1 MKILMIGTTVQ
12 SLLGFRYELLK
23 DLVNAGHKVYA
34 LSVDYDSTSKQTLID
49 IGVVPMDYTIS
60 RSGINPFKDFV
71 NFISLY
77 KIIKRISPDIVFSYF
92 TKPCIWGSLAA
103 YYAGVHKIIAML
115 EGLGFLFTE
124 QPNGIPQTTKILKRI
139 QILLYKM
146 AFKKINKLIVLNSDD
161 RNDLLNAGCIEE
173 TKVYVLGGI
182 GINLEYYKYSPAPLE
197 PISFIFI
204 GRLLREKGIYEFI
217 AAAKNI
223 KERFEK
229 VTFNVLGN
237 IDPANPGS
245 LKQNEL
251 DTIIK
256 EEVINYVGYVN
267 DVSTW
272 LTKSSVFVLPSYRE
286 GFPRS
291 TQEAMAIGRAVITT
305 DVPGC
310 RDTVVNNSNGFLIQ
324 RWSSDALIEAME
336 KFLLSKE
343 LIRDYGK
350 ESARIA
356 KEKFDSRITNKKIIN
371 ILLS

>member
-23 DLVNAGHKVYA
+23 DLVSAGHEVYA
-34 LSVDYDSTSKQTLID
+34 LSVDYDHKSKQTLID
-49 IGVVPMDYTIS
+49 IGVVPIDYTIS

-71 NFISLY
+71 NFIFLY
-77 KIIKRISPDIVFSYF
+77 KLIKKITPDIVFSYF

-124 QPNGIPQTTKILKRI
+124 QPSGIPQTTKILKRI
-139 QILLYKM
+139 QILLYRI
-146 AFKKINKLIVLNSDD
+146 AFKKINTLIVLNEDD
-161 RNDLLNAGCIEE
+161 KNDLLNAGCIEDR
-173 TKVYVLGGI
+173 KVYVLGGI
-182 GINLEYYKYSPAPLE
+182 GINLEHYKYSPAPLE

-223 KERFEK
+223 KERFEG

-245 LKQNEL
+245 LKKNEL

-256 EEVINYVGYVN
+256 EEIINYVGYVN
-267 DVSTW
+267 DVSHW
-272 LTKSSVFVLPSYRE
+272 LRKSSVFVLPSYRE

-324 RWSSDALIEAME
+324 RWSSDALAEAME
-336 KFLLSKE
+336 KFILSKE
-343 LIRDYGK
+343 LIRDCGK

-356 KEKFDSRITNKKIIN
+356 KEKFDTRITNKKIIT

>member
-23 DLVNAGHKVYA
+23 DLVSAGHEVYA
-34 LSVDYDSTSKQTLID
+34 LSVDYDHKSKQTLID
-49 IGVVPMDYTIS
+49 IGVVPIDYTIS

-71 NFISLY
+71 NFIFLY
-77 KIIKRISPDIVFSYF
+77 KLIKKITPDIVFSYF

-124 QPNGIPQTTKILKRI
+124 QPSGIPQKTKTLKRI
-139 QILLYKM
+139 QILLYRI
-146 AFKKINKLIVLNSDD
+146 AFKKINTLIVLNEDD
-161 RNDLLNAGCIEE
+161 RNDLLNAGCIEDR
-173 TKVYVLGGI
+173 KVYVLGGI
-182 GINLEYYKYSPAPLE
+182 GINLEHYKYSPAPLE

-223 KERFEK
+223 KERFEG

-256 EEVINYVGYVN
+256 EEIINYVGYVN
-267 DVSTW
+267 DVSHW
-272 LTKSSVFVLPSYRE
+272 LSKSSVFVLPSYRE

-324 RWSSDALIEAME
+324 RWSSDALAEAME
-336 KFLLSKE
+336 KFILSKE
-343 LIRDYGK
+343 LIRDCGK

-356 KEKFDSRITNKKIIN
+356 KEKFDTRITNKKIIT

>member
-23 DLVNAGHKVYA
+23 DLVSAGHEVYA
-34 LSVDYDSTSKQTLID
+34 LSVDYDHKSKQTLID
-49 IGVVPMDYTIS
+49 IGVVPIDYTIS

-71 NFISLY
+71 NFIFLY
-77 KIIKRISPDIVFSYF
+77 KLIKKITPDIVFSYF

-124 QPNGIPQTTKILKRI
+124 QPSGIPQTTKILKRI
-139 QILLYKM
+139 QILLYRI
-146 AFKKINKLIVLNSDD
+146 AFKKINTLIVLNEDD
-161 RNDLLNAGCIEE
+161 KNDLLNAGCIEDR
-173 TKVYVLGGI
+173 KVYVLGGI
-182 GINLEYYKYSPAPLE
+182 GINLEHYKYSPAPLE

-223 KERFEK
+223 KERFEG

-245 LKQNEL
+245 LKKNEL

-256 EEVINYVGYVN
+256 EEIINYVGYVN
-267 DVSTW
+267 DVSHW
-272 LTKSSVFVLPSYRE
+272 LSKSSVFVLPSYRE

-324 RWSSDALIEAME
+324 RWSSDALAEAME
-336 KFLLSKE
+336 KFILSKE
-343 LIRDYGK
+343 LIRDCGK

-356 KEKFDSRITNKKIIN
+356 KEKFDTRITNKKIIT

>member
-1 MKILMIGTTVQ
+1 
-12 SLLGFRYELLK
+12 
-23 DLVNAGHKVYA
+23 
-34 LSVDYDSTSKQTLID
+34 
-49 IGVVPMDYTIS
+49 P
-60 RSGINPFKDFV
+60 
-71 NFISLY
+71 
-77 KIIKRISPDIVFSYF
+77 
-92 TKPCIWGSLAA
+92 
-103 YYAGVHKIIAML
+103 
-115 EGLGFLFTE
+115 
-124 QPNGIPQTTKILKRI
+124 
-139 QILLYKM
+139 
-146 AFKKINKLIVLNSDD
+146 
-161 RNDLLNAGCIEE
+161 
-173 TKVYVLGGI
+173 
-182 GINLEYYKYSPAPLE
+182 PLE

-223 KERFEK
+223 KERFEG

-256 EEVINYVGYVN
+256 EEIINYVGYVN
-267 DVSTW
+267 DVSHW
-272 LTKSSVFVLPSYRE
+272 LSKSSVFVLPSYRE

-324 RWSSDALIEAME
+324 RWSSDALAEAME
-336 KFLLSKE
+336 KFILSKE
-343 LIRDYGK
+343 LIRDCGK

-356 KEKFDSRITNKKIIN
+356 KEKFDTRITNKKIIT

>member
-1 MKILMIGTTVQ
+1 
-12 SLLGFRYELLK
+12 
-23 DLVNAGHKVYA
+23 
-34 LSVDYDSTSKQTLID
+34 
-49 IGVVPMDYTIS
+49 
-60 RSGINPFKDFV
+60 
-71 NFISLY
+71 
-77 KIIKRISPDIVFSYF
+77 
-92 TKPCIWGSLAA
+92 
-103 YYAGVHKIIAML
+103 ML

-124 QPNGIPQTTKILKRI
+124 QPSGIPQKTKILKRI
-139 QILLYKM
+139 QILLYRI
-146 AFKKINKLIVLNSDD
+146 AFKKINTLIVLNEDD
-161 RNDLLNAGCIEE
+161 RNDLLNAGCIEDR
-173 TKVYVLGGI
+173 KVYVLGGI
-182 GINLEYYKYSPAPLE
+182 GINLEHYKYSPPPLE

-223 KERFEK
+223 KERFEG

-256 EEVINYVGYVN
+256 EEIINYVGYVN
-267 DVSTW
+267 DVSHW
-272 LTKSSVFVLPSYRE
+272 LSKSSVFVLPSYRE

-324 RWSSDALIEAME
+324 RWSSDALAEAME
-336 KFLLSKE
+336 KFILSKE
-343 LIRDYGK
+343 LIRDCGK

-356 KEKFDSRITNKKIIN
+356 KEKFDTRITN
-371 ILLS
+371 

>member
-1 MKILMIGTTVQ
+1 MIGTTVQ

-23 DLVNAGHKVYA
+23 DLVSAGHEVYA
-34 LSVDYDSTSKQTLID
+34 LSVDYDYKSKQTLID
-49 IGVVPMDYTIS
+49 IGVVPIDYTIS

-71 NFISLY
+71 NFIFLY
-77 KIIKRISPDIVFSYF
+77 KLIKKITPDIVFSYF

-103 YYAGVHKIIAML
+103 YYAGVYKIIAML

-124 QPNGIPQTTKILKRI
+124 QPSGIPQKTKILKRI
-139 QILLYKM
+139 QILLYRI
-146 AFKKINKLIVLNSDD
+146 AFKKINTLIVLNEDD
-161 RNDLLNAGCIEE
+161 RNDLLNAGCIEDR
-173 TKVYVLGGI
+173 KVYVLGGI
-182 GINLEYYKYSPAPLE
+182 GINLEHYKYSPPPLE

-223 KERFEK
+223 KERFEG

-256 EEVINYVGYVN
+256 EEIINYVGYVN
-267 DVSTW
+267 DVSHW
-272 LTKSSVFVLPSYRE
+272 LSKSSVFVLPSYRE

-324 RWSSDALIEAME
+324 RWSSDALAEAME
-336 KFLLSKE
+336 KFILSKE
-343 LIRDYGK
+343 LIRDCGK

-356 KEKFDSRITNKKIIN
+356 KEKFDTRITNKKIIT